1 MWSNPLTGAAS
12 LQMVARFRSGTWSIV
27 MGRNYTI
34 PPDASDDDD
43 DDGTDDYGIDDDPG
57 KSGRILKKLRRESDL
72 PKDRH
77 KRDGHHHRPSRR
89 EQRRDED

>member
-1 MWSNPLTGAAS
+1 
-12 LQMVARFRSGTWSIV
+12 
-27 MGRNYTI
+27 MGRNYAI

-43 DDGTDDYGIDDDPG
+43 DDDYDIDIDIDDGLD
-57 KSGRILKKLRRESDL
+57 KNGRILKKLRRESDL

-89 EQRRDED
+89 EHRRDED